1 VEREGVVA
9 TSEVLAFLVSLGTLY
24 SVYVILSSSMELVYG
39 ELGLPDFAKAAF
51 FAIGAFAVGAL
62 TTRLGAVLSGI
73 AWEGE
78 FKLRSYCYATLV
90 SARVAANPVLGLAL
104 FFVPLLI
111 AVPTA
116 MLLGV
121 LASYPALRLR
131 EDYLA
136 ITLIAFSEIV
146 RIIARNYEPLVGG
159 TFGAGVVD
167 VFAWLRSPW
176 RELAMMMVCAAF
188 ALGAWLL
195 LHKLS
200 TSPFGRVLRAIR
212 DDEVAAAAYGIDVA
226 KIRAWAMALGSG
238 MAAVAGVLYAFYI
251 GSVNPDDFTVSRTFL
266 VVLMVTIGGRGN
278 PRGPLLGAAVY
289 LALDRAVVFAKRLL
303 PVPFDVNYLAYV
315 ALGTLL
321 ILFVMKKPEG
331 LAPERPLLTVD
342 VGAVEEVRGSPSHT

>member
-1 VEREGVVA
+1 MVA
-9 TSEVLAFLVSLGTLY
+9 TSEVLAFVVSLGTLY
-24 SVYVILSSSMELVYG
+24 SIYVILSSSMELVYG

-51 FAIGAFAVGAL
+51 FAVGAFAAGAL
-62 TTRLGAVLSGI
+62 SVRLGAALAGI

-78 FKLRSYCYATLV
+78 FKLRSYYYATLV
-90 SARVAANPVLGLAL
+90 SAKVAENPLMGLAI
-104 FFVPLLI
+104 FVVPLLV
-111 AVPTA
+111 AVPCA
-116 MLLGV
+116 VLLGV

-146 RIIARNYEPLVGG
+146 RVVARNYEPLVGG

-176 RELAMMMVCAAF
+176 RELAMMLTSALFAF
-188 ALGAWLL
+188 GAWLL
-195 LHKLS
+195 LYRLS
-200 TSPFGRVLRAIR
+200 RSPFGRVLRAVR
-212 DDEVAAAAYGIDVA
+212 DDEVAAAAYGVDVA
-226 KIRAWAMALGSG
+226 RVRAWAMALGSG

-266 VVLMVTIGGRGN
+266 VVLMVTVGGRGN
-278 PRGPLLGAAVY
+278 PKSPPLGAAVY
-289 LALDRAVVFAKRLL
+289 LALDRALLFAKRFL
-303 PVPFDVNYLAYV
+303 PVPFDVNYVAYA
-315 ALGTLL
+315 ALGVLL

-342 VGAVEEVRGSPSHT
+342 AEATEGVTSRT

>member
-1 VEREGVVA
+1 MVA
-9 TSEVLAFLVSLGTLY
+9 TSEILAFLVSLGTLY
-24 SVYVILSSSMELVYG
+24 SIYAILSSSMELVYG
-39 ELGLPDFAKAAF
+39 ELGLPDFAKSAF
-51 FAIGAFAVGAL
+51 FAIGAFAAGAL
-62 TTRLGAVLSGI
+62 SVRLGTMLVGI

-78 FKLRSYCYATLV
+78 FKLRSYYYATLT
-90 SARVAANPVLGLAL
+90 SAKVAANPVLGLML
-104 FFVPLLI
+104 FLIPLLI

-136 ITLIAFSEIV
+136 ISLIAFSEIV
-146 RIIARNYEPLVGG
+146 RVIARNYEPLVGG

-176 RELAMMMVCAAF
+176 RELAMMLTSAAF
-188 ALGAWLL
+188 AFGAWLL
-195 LHKLS
+195 LYKLS
-200 TSPFGRVLRAIR
+200 TSPFGRVLRAVR
-212 DDEVAAAAYGIDVA
+212 DDEVAAAAYGVDVA
-226 KIRAWAMALGSG
+226 KVRVWAMALGSG

-266 VVLMVTIGGRGN
+266 VVLMVTVGGRGN
-278 PRGPLLGAAVY
+278 PKGPLLGAAVY
-289 LALDRAVVFAKRLL
+289 LALDRAILFAKRLL

-315 ALGTLL
+315 ALGALL
-321 ILFVMKKPEG
+321 ILFVTKKPEG

-342 VGAVEEVRGSPSHT
+342 ARAVEEAKRAFHVLEQ